1 MSSVEDPY
9 NGVSF
14 EAERPLRRQR
24 NKGVVHDADYF
35 ASHSKPFDWGT
46 HSFWQQ
52 DITDEKAADLLSWF
66 FARDISRCVYE
77 SDIRWLNS

>member
-24 NKGVVHDADYF
+24 NKGVLHDADYF

-52 DITDEKAADLLSWF
+52 DITDEKAADLGLDKKNTRKF
-66 FARDISRCVYE
+66 K
-77 SDIRWLNS
+77 